1 MYILKKNF
9 LFALICSLLVSGF
22 CIAPVSAQDNAQT
35 GVAVQ
40 EKELSYSDVIKIA
53 DPYIGMDGIFYQMNN
68 EEELKNVLGSFYF
81 QQVQERIIDANKEIA
96 ESSKTREAVHDV
108 HIAILRANGNT
119 VTAHWW
125 GKKIKTYGRTN
136 AINTRKLT
144 NSFSGAAGDAG
155 IAAALAAA
163 GISFIPGFGAAGT
176 VAGVVVGLISWADS
190 TTWNKASTGIAN
202 KIDAG
207 KYNLTVDINAWN
219 MDVQVYVS

>member
-1 MYILKKNF
+1 MLKKSF
-9 LFALICSLLVSGF
+9 LFTLICSLLVGVF
-22 CIAPVSAQDNAQT
+22 CIAPVSAQENAQS
-35 GVAVQ
+35 GVTVQ

-53 DPYIGMDGIFYQMNN
+53 DPYIEMNGMFYQINN
-68 EEELKNVLGSFYF
+68 KEELENILGNFYF
-81 QQVQERIIDANKEIA
+81 QQVQERIVDANKEIS
-96 ESSKTREAVHDV
+96 ESSKTREAVKDV

-176 VAGVVVGLISWADS
+176 VAGVVVGLISWADA

-207 KYNLTVDINAWN
+207 RYYLTIDINAWN